1 MPRAAISR
9 ILQSS
14 SSLSRTRNSID
25 PDIQPAFGTIV
36 AASVPNAK
44 VKTETNLR
52 NDENLLKNALNN
64 TILYMNNVVMKLHNM
79 YNELKYSPMPEKDGI
94 YLNDFTAAW
103 NSAFDEGIKIQRLLN
118 IVISNGMVNNN
129 HAGIAEWAYEVHQVL
144 LLNNLSMDTA
154 RSSVENFLN
163 NTSYY
168 NPELVL
174 LSEAINKTELLV
186 NDLNNTVHKLNV
198 LRDHVNTMIS
208 NQEEPRRAQTIPMG
222 VPASQ

>member
-1 MPRAAISR
+1 
-9 ILQSS
+9 
-14 SSLSRTRNSID
+14 
-25 PDIQPAFGTIV
+25 
-36 AASVPNAK
+36 
-44 VKTETNLR
+44 
-52 NDENLLKNALNN
+52 
-64 TILYMNNVVMKLHNM
+64 
-79 YNELKYSPMPEKDGI
+79 MPEKDGI